1 MKSEVW
7 KNKLKPFVVKFPQSA
22 GKEVE
27 IYTPN
32 EGIPLK
38 FFFEGHLQVEGQF
51 ADMLMNFGDP
61 DILTITIR
69 SKNRAIRVA
78 WDKLVAF
85 ELSTH
90 SLWR

>member
-7 KNKLKPFVVKFPQSA
+7 INKLKPFVIKFPKSA

-32 EGIPLK
+32 EDIPIKL
-38 FFFEGHLQVEGQF
+38 FFEGNLFVEGRSG
-51 ADMLMNFGDP
+51 DMLMNFGDP
-61 DILTITIR
+61 DILTLTIR

-78 WDKLVAF
+78 WDKMVAF

-90 SLWR
+90 ALWQ

>member
-1 MKSEVW
+1 MKCKIW
-7 KNKLKPFVVKFPQSA
+7 QAKLKPFVVIFHQSA
-22 GKEVE
+22 GRD
-27 IYTPN
+27 IGMYTPN
-32 EGIPLK
+32 EGIPIK
-38 FFFEGHLQVEGQF
+38 FFFEGNLIIEGQYN
-51 ADMLMNFGDP
+51 DMLLNFNDP

-90 SLWR
+90 GLWQ